1 MGYRRSAFIKMC
13 KAEGVVLSRVLA
25 ELKERKLYP
34 RSRQRRAYMAR
45 RMDELAGGPG
55 TSSSIREGRNSSP
68 CVKGLPEQAGIGW
81 VKGGEDDGRIDNG
94 LEEAE
99 WMQGN
104 EVGKKELPVT
114 VQLQIHMPGL
124 LQTSATCNSLAEGEA
139 GRRSQFQEM
148 NAAPSGPDM
157 ESTSQARSTDLDNL
171 LGELAVC
178 CDRVTNAMLAT
189 QGVSI
194 SLASSN
200 SRG

>member
-25 ELKERKLYP
+25 EVKERKLYP
-34 RSRQRRAYMAR
+34 RSRLRGAYMAR
-45 RMDELAGGPG
+45 RMKELAGGPG
-55 TSSSIREGRNSSP
+55 TSTSIREGRISSP
-68 CVKGLPEQAGIGW
+68 GVKVLPEQANYAR
-81 VKGGEDDGRIDNG
+81 VKGEEDDGRIDNG
-94 LEEAE
+94 LDEAARM
-99 WMQGN
+99 WGN
-104 EVGKKELPVT
+104 EVGQKEVPVT
-114 VQLQIHMPGL
+114 VQVQIHMPGL
-124 LQTSATCNSLAEGEA
+124 MQTSATCTSLTEGEA
-139 GRRSQFQEM
+139 GRRSLFVEL
-148 NAAPSGPDM
+148 NAAPSGPVM

>member
-13 KAEGVVLSRVLA
+13 KAEGVVLSKVLA
-25 ELKERKLYP
+25 EVKERKLYP
-34 RSRQRRAYMAR
+34 RSRLRGAYMAR
-45 RMDELAGGPG
+45 RMAELVGDPG
-55 TSSSIREGRNSSP
+55 TSTSIREGQDSSP
-68 CVKGLPEQAGIGW
+68 CIKVLPEQAGISR
-81 VKGGEDDGRIDNG
+81 VKGEEDDGRIDNG

-104 EVGKKELPVT
+104 EVGKRELPVT
-114 VQLQIHMPGL
+114 VQMQIHMPGL

-139 GRRSQFQEM
+139 GRRSQFQEL
-148 NAAPSGPDM
+148 NAAPSGAVM

-171 LGELAVC
+171 LGELAVW

-189 QGVSI
+189 KGVSI